1 MGFTHGVRNNVAAD
15 NTGALENI
23 ITFMLDHVRVDF
35 KILHPAMFSGI
46 QIDDS
51 FDLVYGKLI
60 LLLLVHV
67 PAIMGVCG
75 LFWYMTLSMEP
86 GFCIIYGIM

>member
-1 MGFTHGVRNNVAAD
+1 MGFTRGARDNVAAD

-23 ITFMLDHVRVDF
+23 FIIMLDHVRIGF
-35 KILHPAMFSGI
+35 KIHYPAVFYGI
-46 QIDDS
+46 QIDDP
-51 FDLVYGKLI
+51 FALVYGKLI

-75 LFWYMTLSMEP
+75 LFWYMTLSMDP
-86 GFCIIYGIM
+86 GFCIICGIM